1 MNRLLIFILASAI
14 SLLSALV
21 IAQEDQSFDSGASVN
36 MQNPSETNATPLG
49 SVSADNE
56 NIGNYIIDW
65 ILRGASFTSPEAT
78 LFGAISMILNSVVLA
93 FALVVLMKHGLQFAT
108 LTASKGVPGGSQLSG
123 GVITVRSSLA
133 IGLLSPIIANGFS
146 PVQVGIQE
154 ATRFGAYIGDEAV
167 RASTQYLSGN
177 SAGDTSH
184 TTVPVHLSGISS
196 VVWQVVL
203 NETCQQAVDMRYKLD
218 QAAGSREHGTSAIF
232 TVRASND
239 EIKYLWGYEP
249 PTRTSSS
256 ISIADSL
263 LNEDSKKES
272 ACGGVIAS
280 IPEEIEGS
288 VMANGTALEITASSE
303 EERLYKKQLETNHNA
318 LIELRADLKPV
329 VSKIFMD
336 QQMIQDV
343 TAMRYA
349 EGSTVAE
356 VEAVYQTINN
366 LAADVSVKMPSYGQA
381 LLVADQKY
389 KSRLVAQGRAAAKY
403 IVENSPKDEKGRTW
417 DEALVDQG
425 FAALGSYYWVQ
436 LKTNMEVASLQK
448 HLVSVDDEL
457 MPDPFNTNYREGVN
471 GIVDQVKS
479 SDNFTVLIHRLTLLE
494 QAYKTLRP
502 NQEIVMNFN
511 ASEQVDD
518 IADAT
523 YTSSYGDDW
532 WEKITEHL
540 DINWAGNTI
549 LKIIQSQLIES
560 TNNDLIVNLANI
572 GITITSLME
581 IMWPVLMGL
590 VVAKGVTSSG
600 VGSVVGFFTSGV
612 VQAAVSILTP
622 VVVMG
627 SLVGLTFHYLLPSIP
642 MIKWLISLQ
651 SWGIMMFIAMIYGPI
666 WMMSTAAAS
675 NEDWINDK
683 TRDGFIVLAELILRP
698 LLMVLGFYAAMT
710 LMAVANIGARM
721 AFSYFM
727 GIANEGFLGVI
738 GIFAVVIL
746 SGFVAYKLIMR
757 TFDLIYELPDFII
770 EKMGGRPLGDAA
782 KDDTPGGI
790 NAVVGNIH
798 RGHIDAT
805 KGMNRSTSTQ

>member
-1 MNRLLIFILASAI
+1 MNRLFAIFFILAIGLASGSA
-14 SLLSALV
+14 
-21 IAQEDQSFDSGASVN
+21 IAQESQSFDSGANVN
-36 MQNPSETNATPLG
+36 MSDPSEVDSTPLG
-49 SVSADNE
+49 SVDSDNE
-56 NIGNYIIDW
+56 NIGIYIIDW

-108 LTASKGVPGGSQLSG
+108 LTATKGVPGGSQLSG

-177 SAGDTSH
+177 SAGSTSH
-184 TTVPVHLSGISS
+184 TTVPVHFGGISS

-218 QAAGSREHGTSAIF
+218 QAAGARETGSSATF
-232 TVRASND
+232 SFQVRGG
-239 EIKYLWGYEP
+239 EVVYLWGYEP
-249 PTRTSSS
+249 PTLIQSRGRFAQHDASTHQVK
-256 ISIADSL
+256 DSV
-263 LNEDSKKES
+263 
-272 ACGGVIAS
+272 CGGVTAAIPDEISDSVETSGDNLIIDAS
-280 IPEEIEGS
+280 
-288 VMANGTALEITASSE
+288 TE

-318 LIELRADLKPV
+318 LIELRNDLQPLIR
-329 VSKIFMD
+329 KIFLD
-336 QQMIQDV
+336 QQMVQEV

-349 EGSTVAE
+349 EGSTVND
-356 VEAVYQTINN
+356 VEAIYRTINTMASEVN
-366 LAADVSVKMPSYGQA
+366 VSMPSYGQDILA
-381 LLVADQKY
+381 ADQRY
-389 KSRLVAQGRAAAKY
+389 KSRLVAQGKSAANY

-425 FAALGSYYWVQ
+425 FAALGGYYWVQ

-448 HLVSVDDEL
+448 HLISSDTKL
-457 MPDPFNTNYREGVN
+457 MPETFSSTYQPEENA
-471 GIVDQVKS
+471 IIDQVRQ
-479 SDNFTVLIHRLTLLE
+479 SDNFPVILSRLQNLE
-494 QAYKTLRP
+494 RAYKTLRP
-502 NQEIVMNFN
+502 NQELSMDFN
-511 ASEQVDD
+511 AVEQVDD
-518 IADAT
+518 IADAK
-523 YTSSYGDDW
+523 YTPDHGDDW
-532 WEKITEHL
+532 WEKVTDQL

-590 VVAKGVTSSG
+590 VVAKGLTSSG
-600 VGSVVGFFTSGV
+600 IGQVAGFFTSGV

-622 VVVMG
+622 IVIMG

-666 WMMSTAAAS
+666 WMSTAAAS

-683 TRDGFIVLAELILRP
+683 TRDGFIVMAELILRP

-738 GIFAVVIL
+738 GIFAV
-746 SGFVAYKLIMR
+746 
-757 TFDLIYELPDFII
+757 
-770 EKMGGRPLGDAA
+770 
-782 KDDTPGGI
+782 
-790 NAVVGNIH
+790 
-798 RGHIDAT
+798 
-805 KGMNRSTSTQ
+805 

>member
-1 MNRLLIFILASAI
+1 MNRLFAIFFILAIGLASG
-14 SLLSALV
+14 SV
-21 IAQEDQSFDSGASVN
+21 IAQESQPFDSGANVN
-36 MQNPSETNATPLG
+36 MSDPSEVDSTPLG
-49 SVSADNE
+49 SVDSDNE
-56 NIGNYIIDW
+56 NIGIYIIDW

-108 LTASKGVPGGSQLSG
+108 LTATKGVPGGSQLSG

-177 SAGDTSH
+177 SAGSTSH
-184 TTVPVHLSGISS
+184 TTVPVHFGGISS

-218 QAAGSREHGTSAIF
+218 QAAGARETGSSATF
-232 TVRASND
+232 SFQVRGE
-239 EIKYLWGYEP
+239 EIEYLWGYSP
-249 PTRTSSS
+249 PERTSSTGLVGAFV
-256 ISIADSL
+256 IADA
-263 LNEDSKKES
+263 NRDS
-272 ACGGVIAS
+272 ACGGVIAA
-280 IPEEIEGS
+280 IPDEIGDSVSVSGTNLMIEASNEE
-288 VMANGTALEITASSE
+288 M
-303 EERLYKKQLETNHNA
+303 RLYKKQLETNHNA
-318 LIELRADLKPV
+318 LIELRDDLKPLIK
-329 VSKIFMD
+329 KIFLD
-336 QQMIQDV
+336 QQMIQEV

-349 EGSTVAE
+349 EGSTVND
-356 VEAVYQTINN
+356 VEAIYRTINTMASDVEVSMPTYGQN
-366 LAADVSVKMPSYGQA
+366 LLAADQR
-381 LLVADQKY
+381 Y
-389 KSRLVAQGRAAAKY
+389 KSRLVAQGKSAANY

-425 FAALGSYYWVQ
+425 FAALGGYYWVQ

-448 HLVSVDDEL
+448 HLISADTKL
-457 MPDPFNTNYREGVN
+457 MPETFSSSYQPKKNA
-471 GIVDQVKS
+471 IIDQVRQ
-479 SDNFTVLIHRLTLLE
+479 SDNFPVIINRLKNLE
-494 QAYKTLRP
+494 RAYKTLRP
-502 NQEIVMNFN
+502 NQELSMDFN
-511 ASEQVDD
+511 AVEQVDD
-518 IADAT
+518 IADAK
-523 YTSSYGDDW
+523 YTPDHGDDW
-532 WEKITEHL
+532 WEKVTDQL

-590 VVAKGVTSSG
+590 VVAKGLTSSG
-600 VGSVVGFFTSGV
+600 IGQVAGFFTSGV

-622 VVVMG
+622 IVIMG

-683 TRDGFIVLAELILRP
+683 TRDGFIVMAELILRP

-738 GIFAVVIL
+738 GIFAVVVL
-746 SGFVAYKLIMR
+746 SGFVSYKLIMR

-782 KDDTPGGI
+782 RDDMPGGV
-790 NAVVGNIH
+790 NAVIGNIH
-798 RGHIDAT
+798 SGHIDAT
-805 KGMNRSTSTQ
+805 KGMKSQNQPR